1 MVSALVLVVRA
12 QCVFAG
18 GTGCAVFRAEV
29 VGTDIALLGMVGAGG
44 RLTDS
49 ALDAISR
56 TGCLPARLTGSEVV
70 GSERIGTD
78 LTVAAMV
85 ATQRVAA
92 PCAVGCVIRAEY
104 VTACPARCGIGF
116 ADAVVTRGARHEVR
130 IGEVVDAD
138 HAG

>member
-29 VGTDIALLGMVGAGG
+29 VGTGNTLLGMVGAGG
-44 RLTDS
+44 RLADS

-56 TGCLPARLTGSEVV
+56 TRYLAARLTGSEVV
-70 GSERIGTD
+70 GSERIGTEP
-78 LTVAAMV
+78 TVVMMV

-92 PCAVGCVIRAEY
+92 LCAVGCVIRAEH
-104 VTACPARCGIGF
+104 VTARPARCGIGVT
-116 ADAVVTRGARHEVR
+116 DAVVTRGARHEVR